1 MYGAWVG
8 RGAAS
13 VLPVI
18 LVALCGK
25 KVAQANLECM
35 NVSSDL
41 RGQRRLLCV
50 VGCLIMLALGRPG
63 QLGA

>member
-1 MYGAWVG
+1 M
-8 RGAAS
+8 
-13 VLPVI
+13 LPVI